1 MHHEFLRRDT
11 SDLVIRRNVNSDA
24 LKYCASVWV
33 GADSKVYLYLSQEA
47 LATTGRFDHAAAVTS
62 GAF

>member
-1 MHHEFLRRDT
+1 M
-11 SDLVIRRNVNSDA
+11 IRRNVNSDA